1 VNYLKK
7 NQNDVVL
14 VKKIKKSTSCNQVLL
29 GRRVNPPGYT
39 GFFLPSFFLQPDRI
53 PAPDPR
59 STRQAGPGFKT
70 MMFTIGLVLKLL
82 LLFFL

>member
-7 NQNDVVL
+7 KSKRRRFS
-14 VKKIKKSTSCNQVLL
+14 KKIKKSTSCNQVLP